1 MYMLDAETGG
11 KLTTDMTRL
20 GGDITSFTE
29 RLTLTYQVRR
39 RRDGKLHRL
48 DIRPLRRGLSVE
60 SQHSV
65 MSGSP
70 ETIAS
75 ARATALAMN
84 FGQRGELPV
93 TCTIRP
99 SKIAGEEMFEVAVDF
114 APLAAARAAMKSS
127 NLRVALAVAP
137 DKMMPFE
144 NVQNFEGVDLS
155 ARPTWD
161 ISIPVRK
168 RGRAPA
174 AVVAE
179 EVGTG
184 VWGGVRC
191 EAQR

>member
-1 MYMLDAETGG
+1 M
-11 KLTTDMTRL
+11 TTDMTRL
-20 GGDITSFTE
+20 GGDIQSFTE

-48 DIRPLRRGLSVE
+48 EIRSLRPGVSVA

-65 MSGSP
+65 MSGTP
-70 ETIAS
+70 ETVAS

-93 TCTIRP
+93 TCSIRP
-99 SKIAGEEMFEVAVDF
+99 SKTSDEETFDVAVDF
-114 APLAAARAAMKSS
+114 TPLAAARAGMKSS
-127 NLRVALAVAP
+127 VLRVALAVAP
-137 DKMMPFE
+137 EKKMPFE
-144 NVQNFEGVDLS
+144 NVQRFPDVDLS
-155 ARPTWD
+155 AKPTWD
-161 ISIPVRK
+161 VSIPVRK

-179 EVGTG
+179 EIGTG

-191 EAQR
+191 EASR